1 MVLENKLGISDQV
14 ELARE
19 EEQLSKIRAIEL
31 FEKGILDTFEVG
43 NFRGLSSIHRY
54 LFQDVYYFA
63 GEIRTVNI
71 AKGNFRFAPLMY
83 LDIALEKF
91 G

>member
-31 FEKGILDTFEVG
+31 FEKGILDTFEVESLEG
-43 NFRGLSSIHRY
+43 YRLY
-54 LFQDVYYFA
+54 
-63 GEIRTVNI
+63 T
-71 AKGNFRFAPLMY
+71 
-83 LDIALEKF
+83 DIFFKMFMILQGKF
-91 G
+91 VL